1 MSIEEI
7 PNNTVVHI
15 YYSFHKIHGGG
26 GGSYNI
32 VITSL
37 NYWGILL
44 PETMAD
50 LVP

>member
-7 PNNTVVHI
+7 PNNTVVYI
-15 YYSFHKIHGGG
+15 YYSFHKIHW

-32 VITSL
+32 FITSL

-44 PETMAD
+44 PEIMTD